1 MRYFTSD
8 IHFCDKYTFN
18 NESRPFKNVSAYDRA
33 TIKLWNKVA
42 KKDDT
47 IYVVGDMLDCDARNV
62 TWWQDALK
70 YVKKINAKII
80 LIMGNNE
87 WRIVDNYFGGKFNKF
102 REYCLSYGIHDVKKN
117 DKVSFGG
124 YDFYLTHEPKDYK
137 KKYINL
143 CGHLH
148 RSMGLWFEYGL
159 NVCCD
164 LNHFRLFD
172 EEEILYQVKQKEKY
186 WQDENFHI
194 KK

>member
-70 YVKKINAKII
+70 YVKKINIFILII
-80 LIMGNNE
+80 LYTFVLI
-87 WRIVDNYFGGKFNKF
+87 YT
-102 REYCLSYGIHDVKKN
+102 YS
-117 DKVSFGG
+117 
-124 YDFYLTHEPKDYK
+124 
-137 KKYINL
+137 
-143 CGHLH
+143 
-148 RSMGLWFEYGL
+148 
-159 NVCCD
+159 
-164 LNHFRLFD
+164 
-172 EEEILYQVKQKEKY
+172 
-186 WQDENFHI
+186 
-194 KK
+194 